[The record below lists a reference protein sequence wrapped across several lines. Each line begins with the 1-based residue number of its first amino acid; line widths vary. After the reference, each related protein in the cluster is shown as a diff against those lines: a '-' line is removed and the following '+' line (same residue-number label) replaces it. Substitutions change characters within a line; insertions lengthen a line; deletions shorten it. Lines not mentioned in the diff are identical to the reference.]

1 MMTVLLGCDSVATV
15 LQGCDSITVLLGCDS
30 VATVLLGCD
39 SVVTVLQGCD
49 SMTVLQGCDSGCS
62 LQGAPEGLL
71 DRCTHVRI
79 GHNKVPMSPAIKN
92 EIMKL
97 TKIYGTGRPLTPN
110 TQPPLL
116 CIKHWFC
123 SPLFPSL

>member
-1 MMTVLLGCDSVATV
+1 ML
-15 LQGCDSITVLLGCDS
+15 SIETILSAYTHTHTHLHTQ
-30 VATVLLGCD
+30 AFYFAAIA
-39 SVVTVLQGCD
+39 
-49 SMTVLQGCDSGCS
+49 

-97 TKIYGTGRPLTPN
+97 TKIYGTGTHPTVE
-110 TQPPLL
+110 LL
-116 CIKHWFC
+116 LSDPSQIKTKVV
-123 SPLFPSL
+123 LIK